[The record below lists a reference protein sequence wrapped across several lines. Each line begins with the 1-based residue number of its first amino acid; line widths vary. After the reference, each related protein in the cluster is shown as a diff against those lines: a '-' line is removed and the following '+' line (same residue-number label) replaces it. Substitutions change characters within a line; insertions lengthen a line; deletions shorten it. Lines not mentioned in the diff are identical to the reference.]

1 VNKPEAR
8 STVATPEELVSL
20 FNSPPPYLRLFM
32 LLYLQCGLRR
42 SETLRVTPRSW
53 DPEAHTV
60 TIEVKGGRKR
70 VAQLTPDAENLLR
83 AIDPVTIDP
92 DKPFL
97 WALKGKKVTLGALHR
112 AWLRHKRACEVNDEL
127 TAHDLRRTAATILYG
142 ATKDLRVPQQ
152 LLGHKNLSSTL
163 EYLAPLA
170 PDEARRYAELLRFDK
185 FKSEV
190 KQ

>member
-1 VNKPEAR
+1 MQTTVAKEVVQAFGHLDPGQLTPLMPGALLAGWLKKHRRSTAYGKRLQLQRLLQLLQEIGAPRINLAKVNKPEAR

-97 WALKGKKVTLGALHR
+97 WAQKGRRSHSAH
-112 AWLRHKRACEVNDEL
+112 C
-127 TAHDLRRTAATILYG
+127 TARGSAT
-142 ATKDLRVPQQ
+142 
-152 LLGHKNLSSTL
+152 N
-163 EYLAPLA
+163 APA
-170 PDEARRYAELLRFDK
+170 K
-185 FKSEV
+185 
-190 KQ
+190 